1 MLKRT
6 DYLTKRYGLE
16 ESWKLSHYL
25 HDGGYKQARR
35 AMRMKREEIV
45 EEAKAANLRG
55 RGGAGFPMGVKW
67 GFMPVDDGKPHYLVV
82 NADEGEPGTFK
93 DRTLMEKDPH
103 AIIEG
108 CIIGCRGIGANAAYI
123 YVRDELHLAKER
135 LWDAIAEAKAK
146 GYLGDRPFSVSYPVE
161 VYVHSGA
168 GAYICGEESA
178 LLNSLEGRRGEP
190 RLRPPFPAQA
200 GAFGMPTTVNNLES
214 IATVPTIL
222 SLGGANFSKLSD
234 LHDLRDGGCRLFGV
248 SGHVNTPG
256 IFECAVGLTLRELI
270 YDRLRPEWFEWLRG
284 PDAPDTYVVYTNFR
298 TGSKHTASPRDE
310 GMSRERF
317 LDAVLASASVPGL
330 MTATVVDG
338 EPCYDGCLRDLVPVD
353 RAIELGATTLL
364 PVMLDPETIRDHEP
378 RFDRLDRIMVRAF
391 SILVDEV
398 GWSDLEIARDRV
410 RGVLIRNEL
419 LRIDDELAAARQS
432 GAIRRAR
439 RAIQDLVSRRELEP
453 LLGGRARLRRIIEGV
468 RPDYELS
475 STPLDFHPAQM
486 RSWMDHGRD
495 VARRV
500 IATTPFA

>member
-1 MLKRT
+1 MDSTERALARDRVTGDRASARPVSPLDEWRFAPRT
-6 DYLTKRYGLE
+6 ALA
-16 ESWKLSHYL
+16 LS
-25 HDGGYKQARR
+25 G
-35 AMRMKREEIV
+35 
-45 EEAKAANLRG
+45 
-55 RGGAGFPMGVKW
+55 GGAKGAFAVGVVADLFERFGEKGW
-67 GFMPVDDGKPHYLVV
+67 FAIVGGSSTGAIIAPLAALLGADRWM
-82 NADEGEPGTFK
+82 ADEALDTMIECYS
-93 DRTLMEKDPH
+93 TLD
-103 AIIEG
+103 
-108 CIIGCRGIGANAAYI
+108 
-123 YVRDELHLAKER
+123 
-135 LWDAIAEAKAK
+135 
-146 GYLGDRPFSVSYPVE
+146 
-161 VYVHSGA
+161 
-168 GAYICGEESA
+168 
-178 LLNSLEGRRGEP
+178 
-190 RLRPPFPAQA
+190 
-200 GAFGMPTTVNNLES
+200 T
-214 IATVPTIL
+214 
-222 SLGGANFSKLSD
+222 SD
-234 LHDLRDGGCRLFGV
+234 LLDRRRWVELLRRRDSLNG
-248 SGHVNTPG
+248 SAP
-256 IFECAVGLTLRELI
+256 LRELI